1 MGQAHPY
8 QRLFKNN
15 GEFYE
20 SSKIKNNIMAETKND
35 TEEKELDLEEKETDF
50 DDLDDLDE
58 MEDKGEKDKG
68 DEDDED
74 DEAPLK
80 KGEFKNFQKT
90 VLDGINALK
99 RHSMKNSPKGNI
111 RPDRTRDDKD
121 PYAER
126 FDKIE
131 LSEQKRQFG
140 YENQLSPKEVDLVF
154 QFTKKPSAKT
164 LQHPFVAGGLEK
176 MRAKNDVRENTPE
189 GASARA
195 LVVDGKKFDDLDS
208 KDKQANFGTLQK
220 SILSKKR

>member
-1 MGQAHPY
+1 
-8 QRLFKNN
+8 
-15 GEFYE
+15 
-20 SSKIKNNIMAETKND
+20 MAETKND
-35 TEEKELDLEEKETDF
+35 TEEKDLDLENKETEF

-58 MEDKGEKDKG
+58 KEEDEGKDNEGE
-68 DEDDED
+68 ED
-74 DEAPLK
+74 DEAPVK
-80 KGEFKNFQKT
+80 KGEFKNFSKT

-99 RHSMKNSPKGNI
+99 RHSMKNSSKGNI
-111 RPDRTRDDKD
+111 RPDRNRDEKD

-140 YENQLSPKEVDLVF
+140 YENNLSPKEVDLVF
-154 QFTKKPSAKT
+154 QFSKKPNAKT

-176 MRAKNDVRENTPE
+176 MRTKNDVRENTAD

-195 LVVDGKKFDDLDS
+195 LVVDGKKFDDLDP

-220 SILSKKR
+220 SILQKKRG